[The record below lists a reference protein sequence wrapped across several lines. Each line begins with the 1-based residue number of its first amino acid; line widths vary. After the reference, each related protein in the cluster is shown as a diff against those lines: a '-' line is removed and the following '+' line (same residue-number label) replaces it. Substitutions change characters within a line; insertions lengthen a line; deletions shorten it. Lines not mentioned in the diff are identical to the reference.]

1 MLEKSKNMQN
11 DLKTRKRK
19 QENDRKIAQTNTQY
33 TFICYNRKEKQ
44 IFAYELQ
51 RAEANI
57 SSVHSAHS

>member
-1 MLEKSKNMQN
+1 MTWKPEKESKKDSRM
-11 DLKTRKRK
+11 
-19 QENDRKIAQTNTQY
+19 AQTNTQY